1 MFIIKK
7 TIFSILLLAIMLT
20 TALCVFS
27 GCDFLIDKITGAAVE
42 IALENHVDSQGVFY
56 QILDDCSG
64 FVVKNYDKTIGQT
77 NIVIPD
83 TCRGLPVV
91 AIEHKAFY
99 GAEHLESIVIGNNV
113 KELDWSVFEDCTN
126 LKKVTLGSS
135 LTEISTNAFRNTGI
149 ESIVIPEG
157 VSEISFYA
165 FADCPNL
172 KKVTVP
178 KSVTTI
184 CSGAFENCYA
194 LEEVILSE
202 GLSVIEDNAFRN
214 AGLKQI
220 TLPSTL
226 TKLGEDAFSHCSAL
240 EEVQIKSKDYELG
253 ARAFSFCDSLKGIDY
268 SGINNEYS
276 GENNEP
282 VYLAYWCKGLE
293 YVVLGIHTRYLD
305 YTCFEECRNLNKVF
319 YTSTPYAFSN
329 IEIDNKSGDL
339 AEFIYSDVYY
349 YSETAPTDT
358 EYNYWHYDEN
368 GFPAIW
374 PQ

>member
-91 AIEHKAFY
+91 AIEHKAFH
-99 GAEHLESIVIGNNV
+99 GAEQLESVMIGNNV
-113 KELDWSVFEDCTN
+113 KELAWSVFEDCKN
-126 LKKVTLGSS
+126 LKKVTLGSG

-157 VSEISFYA
+157 VSKISFYA
-165 FADCPNL
+165 FADCLNL

-184 CSGAFENCYA
+184 CDCAFENCYA

-268 SGINNEYS
+268 SGV
-276 GENNEP
+276 NNEP
-282 VYLAYWCKGLE
+282 GYLGYWCKGLE
-293 YVVLGIHTRYLD
+293 YVVLGIHTNRLD
-305 YTCFEECRNLNKVF
+305 YTCFEGCRNLNKVF
-319 YTSTPYAFSN
+319 YTSTPHAFSA
-329 IEIDNKSGDL
+329 IEIDNQLADL
-339 AEFIYSDVYY
+339 AEFIYCDVYY
-349 YSETAPTDT
+349 YSETPPTDT
-358 EYNYWHYDEN
+358 EHHYWHYDNN

>member
-1 MFIIKK
+1 MFIIKR
-7 TIFSILLLAIMLT
+7 TFLSALLLAVMLAT
-20 TALCVFS
+20 VLCGFS
-27 GCDFLIDKITGAAVE
+27 GCDFLIDKLAGAAVE
-42 IALENHVDSQGVFY
+42 TALENHVDSQGVFY
-56 QILDDCSG
+56 QVLDDYSG

-91 AIEHKAFY
+91 AIEHQAFH
-99 GAEHLESIVIGNNV
+99 GAEQLESIVIGNNV
-113 KELDWSVFEDCTN
+113 KELEWSVFEDCTN
-126 LKKVTLGSS
+126 LKKVTLGGS

-157 VSEISFYA
+157 VSKISFYA

-184 CSGAFENCYA
+184 CDCAFENCYA

-202 GLSVIEDNAFRN
+202 GLTVIEDNAFRN

-226 TKLGEDAFSHCSAL
+226 TKLGEDAFAHCTAL

-253 ARAFSFCDSLKGIDY
+253 DRAFSFCDSLKGIDY

-282 VYLAYWCKGLE
+282 VYLGYWCKGLE
-293 YVVLGIHTRYLD
+293 YVVLGFHTRRLD
-305 YTCFEECRNLNKVF
+305 YTCFEGCRNLNKVF

-329 IEIDNKSGDL
+329 IEIDNKHGDL

-349 YSETAPTDT
+349 YSKTAPTDT